1 MFGRI
6 MSKSGKSGIL
16 GEEADDEYVTI
27 KVKKHVKERL
37 MKMRALLEFKTAKRV
52 GLNELLEFLI
62 ANAPEIQIPMDEF
75 RVVSPQDEKAR
86 RT

>member
-1 MFGRI
+1 ME
-6 MSKSGKSGIL
+6 
-16 GEEADDEYVTI
+16 GEKDEYVTI
-27 KVKKHVKERL
+27 KVKKHVKDQL
-37 MKMRALLEFKTAKRV
+37 VKMQALLQFKTSKRI

-75 RVVSPQDEKAR
+75 RIVSPQDEKAR

>member
-1 MFGRI
+1 

-16 GEEADDEYVTI
+16 DEEANDEYVTI
-27 KVKKHVKERL
+27 KVKKHVKDQL
-37 MKMRALLEFKTAKRV
+37 VKMQALLQFKTSKRI

-75 RVVSPQDEKAR
+75 RIVSPQDEKTR
-86 RT
+86 RI

>member
-1 MFGRI
+1 LIPR
-6 MSKSGKSGIL
+6 
-16 GEEADDEYVTI
+16 EEKDEYVTI
-27 KVKKHVKERL
+27 KVKKHVKDQL
-37 MKMRALLEFKTAKRV
+37 VKMQALLQFKTSKRI

-75 RVVSPQDEKAR
+75 RVVSPQDEKTR

>member
-1 MFGRI
+1 
-6 MSKSGKSGIL
+6 L
-16 GEEADDEYVTI
+16 PNGENDEYVTI
-27 KVKKHVKERL
+27 KVKKHVKDQL
-37 MKMRALLEFKTAKRV
+37 VKMQALLQFKMSKRI

-75 RVVSPQDEKAR
+75 RVVSPQDEKTR